1 MNLAS
6 FARLLILAALWGGSF
21 LFMRIGAPVLGPTLL
36 IECRVG
42 FAAVFLLIAA
52 LLLHK
57 SLNVKQHWLHYLIL
71 GVFNGALPFLLYGY
85 AALTL
90 SASALSI
97 LNATAPIWSAVIAAV
112 WSRQPLNGR
121 TALGLGMGIIGVAL
135 IVGFDHLAAQSGA
148 GFAIAAALL
157 ATFCY
162 AVATNYTRHAKPVD
176 SFCNAHGSMW
186 AASLVILPAVPF
198 APASGAPSINVM
210 LAVIALGVV
219 CTGIAFL
226 LYFRLIKDIGA
237 TSTLTVTFL
246 IPVFGILWGHLF
258 LGEVVT
264 LSMVAGSLIVIVGTA
279 LTTGF
284 NSAALLLRKA
294 PGSKA

>member
-6 FARLLILAALWGGSF
+6 FVRLLILAAIWGGSF
-21 LFMRIGAPVLGPTLL
+21 LFMRIGAPVLGPALL
-36 IECRVG
+36 IEYRVG
-42 FAAVFLLIAA
+42 FAALFLLIVAMF
-52 LLLHK
+52 LHK
-57 SLNVKQHWLHYLIL
+57 PLHAKQHWLHYLIL
-71 GVFNGALPFLLYGY
+71 GIFNAALPFTLYGY

-97 LNATAPIWSAVIAAV
+97 LNATAPIWGAVIAAI
-112 WSRQPLNGR
+112 WSRQPLSGR
-121 TALGLGMGIIGVAL
+121 AALGLGMGITGVGL
-135 IVGFDHLAAQSGA
+135 IVGFDRMAAQSGA

-162 AVATNYTRHAKPVD
+162 GIATNYTRQAKPVD
-176 SFCNAHGSMW
+176 SFSNAHGSMW
-186 AASLVILPAVPF
+186 AASLAILPALPF
-198 APASGAPSINVM
+198 AAPSSSPTMNIM
-210 LAVIALGVV
+210 LAVVALGVV

-258 LGEVVT
+258 LGEAVT
-264 LSMVAGSLIVIVGTA
+264 LSMIVGSLIVIAGTA
-279 LTTGF
+279 LATGF
-284 NSAALLLRKA
+284 NPATALTNRQ
-294 PGSKA
+294 SKRS